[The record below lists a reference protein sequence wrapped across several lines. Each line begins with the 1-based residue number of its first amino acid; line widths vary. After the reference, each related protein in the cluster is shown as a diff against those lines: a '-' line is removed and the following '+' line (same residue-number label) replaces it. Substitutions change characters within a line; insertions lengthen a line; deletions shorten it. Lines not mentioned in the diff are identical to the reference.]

1 MDIFLSPYI
10 FSITFGPLIVFGIA
24 VLLIRRF
31 VAKPT
36 TLSGRAAYFS
46 LMLTFYLFAA
56 FTLGLVA
63 LVVSSNDAQAAFGLI
78 GIPFFA
84 IPMSAPVF
92 LVGWAT
98 SYLFL
103 SARERRKV
111 TILPGGSVAK
121 PKLNKGLII
130 VAILIIVGA
139 GALLSYNKYTSSLV
153 DKARETTDEQEIR
166 DMLDSYWAERDAD
179 IRGAIAYNEVTPSNL
194 LRELSTDEDGDVQY
208 AVASNPNT
216 PQDVL
221 RTLYEERACY
231 YGCGSAL
238 AGNRSTPADILR
250 ELNKTRGGFTKAILV
265 TNPGTPTDVLIEIY
279 KNEEAIDYVRRDALQ
294 ALRERGVFDY

>member
-1 MDIFLSPYI
+1 M
-10 FSITFGPLIVFGIA
+10 T
-24 VLLIRRF
+24 
-31 VAKPT
+31 KPT

-56 FTLGLVA
+56 FTLGLVI
-63 LVVSSNDAQAAFGLI
+63 LVASSNDAQAAFGLI

-84 IPMSAPVF
+84 VPMSAPVF
-92 LVGWAT
+92 LVGWAA

-103 SARERRKV
+103 SIREKKKA

-121 PKLNKGLII
+121 TGVNKGLVV
-130 VAILIIVGA
+130 VAVLIIIA
-139 GALLSYNKYTSSLV
+139 AAAWYSYNKYASSLA

-166 DMLDSYWAERDAD
+166 ELFDSFWAKRDAD
-179 IRGAIAYNEVTPSNL
+179 IRKAIAYNEATSSNL
-194 LRELSTDEDGDVQY
+194 LRELSADRDGDVQY

-231 YGCGSAL
+231 YGCTSAL

-250 ELNKTRGGFTKAILV
+250 ELNKTGGGFTQATLV
-265 TNPGTPTDVLIEIY
+265 GNSGTPTDVLIEIY
-279 KNEEAIDYVRRDALQ
+279 QDEEVMNYIRRDALQ

>member
-1 MDIFLSPYI
+1 MDIFLSPFI
-10 FSITFGPLIVFGIA
+10 FSITFGPLIVFSIS
-24 VLLIRRF
+24 VFLIRRLTD
-31 VAKPT
+31 KPT
-36 TLSGRAAYFS
+36 TLSGKAAYFS
-46 LMLTFYLFAA
+46 MMLAFYLFAA
-56 FTLGLVA
+56 FTLGLAA

-84 IPMSAPVF
+84 VPMAGGVF
-92 LVGWAT
+92 IIGWAA

-121 PKLNKGLII
+121 SKLNKGLII

-139 GALLSYNKYTSSLV
+139 VTLYSYNKYTSSLV

-166 DMLDSYWAERDAD
+166 DMLDSFWAERDAD
-179 IRGAIAYNEVTPSNL
+179 IRKAIAYNEVTPSTL

-238 AGNRSTPADILR
+238 ASNRSTPADILR
-250 ELNKTRGGFTKAILV
+250 ELNKTGGGFTKATLV
-265 TNPGTPTDVLIEIY
+265 TNSGTPTDVLIDIY
-279 KNEEAIDYVRRDALQ
+279 QDEEVMGYVKRDAAK
-294 ALRERGVFDY
+294 ALRDRGVFDY